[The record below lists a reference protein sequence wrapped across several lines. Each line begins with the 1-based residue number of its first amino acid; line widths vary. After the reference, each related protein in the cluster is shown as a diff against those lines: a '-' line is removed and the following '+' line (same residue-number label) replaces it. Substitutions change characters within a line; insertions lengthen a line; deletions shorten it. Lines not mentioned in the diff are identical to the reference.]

1 VAPFLL
7 QQRER
12 PVGRRLGDQPAYF
25 FARGLEVGGWG
36 LGFGGRGKIRT
47 AYFEFALSYSRVI
60 VMAAVYLTEEDVAGL
75 VDMPLAVSAVNEA
88 FGALGRAEAENVP
101 RARAKAPGV
110 VLHCM
115 SAAAGYLGVVGWK
128 NYTTT
133 RSGAKF
139 LVGLH
144 AAESGELLA
153 LIEADRLGQYRTG
166 AATGVAIQQLTFD
179 EENSLGLFGSGW
191 QAETQLLAACT
202 ARTIRDVA
210 VFSRSAERRV
220 EFAARME
227 RELAEKLGRAIRV
240 RAVDDAAEAANM
252 PVVITATSSKEP
264 VFAAESLAD
273 DVLVCAAGSNWPNK
287 AEVSAEVVE
296 RVKVVVCDQVATCRI
311 EAGELIQAASAGQF
325 DWARAV
331 ALGDVVTGKTAV
343 ENRGVRMFKSV
354 GLAIED
360 VALGF
365 RLLELARERGV
376 GRALPF

>member
-1 VAPFLL
+1 MSA
-7 QQRER
+7 
-12 PVGRRLGDQPAYF
+12 
-25 FARGLEVGGWG
+25 
-36 LGFGGRGKIRT
+36 I
-47 AYFEFALSYSRVI
+47 
-60 VMAAVYLTEEDVAGL
+60 YLTEQDVETL
-75 VDMPLAVSAVNEA
+75 VNMPLALAAVEEA
-88 FGALGRAEAENVP
+88 FAALGRGEADNVP

-110 VLHCM
+110 ILHCM

-166 AATGVAIQQLTFD
+166 AATGIAISFLTAAD
-179 EENSLGLFGSGW
+179 VDRVGLFGSGW

-202 ARTIRDVA
+202 ARPIRDVA
-210 VFSRSAERRV
+210 VFSRSAERRG

-227 RELAEKLGRAIRV
+227 RELAEKLGRVVRV
-240 RAVDDAAEAANM
+240 RAAGDAAEAANM

-264 VFAAESLAD
+264 VFAAESLPA
-273 DVLVCAAGSNWPNK
+273 DVLGCAAGSNWPNK

-296 RVKVVVCDQVATCRI
+296 RAKVVVCDQVAACRI
-311 EAGELIQAASAGQF
+311 EAGELIQAASAGRF
-325 DWARAV
+325 DWDRAV
-331 ALGDVVTGKTAV
+331 ALGDVVAGKTAV
-343 ENRGVRMFKSV
+343 ENGGVRMFKSV

-376 GRALPF
+376 GRSLPF